1 MKIGAPPTKKQ
12 PNGSPLYTLPVIFDD
27 STGVVIADSFHIAE
41 YLDATYPETLRLFP
55 PGTKAL
61 QTAFITAFLSTL
73 RSVVPFVGPKTP
85 RILNS
90 TSRAYYV
97 ETRFGSRKVE
107 VPEGEERD
115 KQWEK
120 VKSEFGVLDG
130 WMQKEG
136 PFIMGRDVTF
146 ADIVIAS
153 YLIWMRTV
161 LGEDSPDWYEI
172 NGWFVGRWDIFLGT
186 FEGYKIVPSSRIK

>member
-1 MKIGAPPTKKQ
+1 M
-12 PNGSPLYTLPVIFDD
+12 
-27 STGVVIADSFHIAE
+27 
-41 YLDATYPETLRLFP
+41 
-55 PGTKAL
+55 
-61 QTAFITAFLSTL
+61 
-73 RSVVPFVGPKTP
+73 
-85 RILNS
+85 
-90 TSRAYYV
+90 
-97 ETRFGSRKVE
+97 E

-153 YLIWMRTV
+153 YLIWMKTV

-172 NGWFVGRWDIFLGT
+172 NGWFAGRWDIFLGT